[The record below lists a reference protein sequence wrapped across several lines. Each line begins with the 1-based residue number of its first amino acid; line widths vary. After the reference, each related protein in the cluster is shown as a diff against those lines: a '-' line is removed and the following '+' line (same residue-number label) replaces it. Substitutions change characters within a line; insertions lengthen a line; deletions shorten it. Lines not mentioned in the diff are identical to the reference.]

1 MKALFLLVLP
11 LSVIVASCK
20 KNKNTPPEVLTPV
33 PFITGKKWTVDT
45 VTINAPAAYNQ
56 LNADEQLAYRNL
68 LLWWGKKAQITFNE
82 NGSVTS
88 EGGYDLGYY
97 KWRMINTGK
106 DIEVLIS
113 NGGRKDTLFKW
124 TANSQ
129 QFTYQMFNP
138 SYTST
143 VIWK

>member
-1 MKALFLLVLP
+1 MKNLFLLVLA
-11 LSVIVASCK
+11 LVTMMTSCK
-20 KNKNTPPEVLTPV
+20 KDDNSPAEVLTPV
-33 PFITGKKWTVDT
+33 PFLTGKKWTVDT
-45 VTINAPAAYNQ
+45 VTINAPATYNQ
-56 LNADEQLAYRNL
+56 LSADEQFAYRSL

-88 EGGYDLGYY
+88 EGDYDLGYY
-97 KWRMINTGK
+97 KWRMINTSK

-113 NGGRKDTLFKW
+113 NGGRKDTLFNW
-124 TANSQ
+124 TASSQ
-129 QFTYQMFNP
+129 QFTCQRFNP